1 MLNWQVRFTRNQN
14 HLVTLIRNQISG
26 PIGNFIRLNTSHTWS
41 GHVDCQYLV
50 AVCCCIF
57 LTHLSISRVR
67 FSEDPQD
74 ITGAQ
79 QVPNTKGWTTQE
91 EIGLVGR
98 LEANGHA
105 RGWDE
110 RSWCSRALHTVNA
123 RGSSTL
129 RHQKF
134 TNPLLGGTS
143 DIPAYQWI
151 YQLWSLQG
159 FSVGFGSGALQEPN
173 LYSSMSATALSIM
186 AVPTLH
192 RIASA
197 DVPRRRG
204 VTFHADSARPRLA
217 AVRQEVLRDST
228 WRWLR
233 QGSKMIEGKWSH
245 HPPLL
250 LEMHNV
256 LKFEFPFLVI
266 TILVGGFNP
275 SEKY

>member
-50 AVCCCIF
+50 ALCCCIF

-134 TNPLLGGTS
+134 TNPLLGSSRNFWHTS
-143 DIPAYQWI
+143 IPVNI
-151 YQLWSLQG
+151 
-159 FSVGFGSGALQEPN
+159 
-173 LYSSMSATALSIM
+173 
-186 AVPTLH
+186 PTLVFARLFRWIWFRCTAGTKLIFKYVGNGTVH
-192 RIASA
+192 NGCANAAS
-197 DVPRRRG
+197 DCKRWCPSTTRRNVSRG
-204 VTFHADSARPRLA
+204 QCEASTCSGPSGGSPRLNVALVA
-217 AVRQEVLRDST
+217 AR
-228 WRWLR
+228 
-233 QGSKMIEGKWSH
+233 IEDDRRKVIS
-245 HPPLL
+245 PPTFAAW
-250 LEMHNV
+250 NA
-256 LKFEFPFLVI
+256 
-266 TILVGGFNP
+266 
-275 SEKY
+275 